1 MRSFTVAFCAAT
13 VATVAWAQSPPLT
26 YGPPVTLEQAR
37 QIASVA
43 EADAKAHHDA
53 VTIAIVDSGGTLI
66 FEERMDG
73 ATLASADTAPAKAKS
88 AVMWKRPT
96 SLWFDSAKTNP
107 APLSFPHVVAT
118 RGGELLVREGRIIGA
133 VGIGG
138 SPQNE
143 GDIAKR
149 AAASLESS
157 STRANSSDAAGGH
170 SPH

>member
-1 MRSFTVAFCAAT
+1 MRSLAVLICAAIL
-13 VATVAWAQSPPLT
+13 ATAAWAQSPPLT
-26 YGPPVTLEQAR
+26 YGPPVTLEEAR

-43 EADAKAHHDA
+43 ETEAKARHVA

-66 FEERMDG
+66 FEQRMDG

-96 SLWFDSAKTNP
+96 SLWLESAKTNP
-107 APLSFPHVVAT
+107 APLSFPHVVASP
-118 RGGELLVREGRIIGA
+118 GGELLVRDGRIIGA
-133 VGIGG
+133 VGVGG

-149 AAASLESS
+149 AATSLKPG
-157 STRANSSDAAGGH
+157 AQ
-170 SPH
+170 

>member
-1 MRSFTVAFCAAT
+1 MRSFTVLFFAAT
-13 VATVAWAQSPPLT
+13 LATAAWAQSPPLT
-26 YGPPVTLEQAR
+26 YGPPVTLEEAR

-43 EADAKAHHDA
+43 ETEAKTRHAA

-66 FEERMDG
+66 FEQRMDG

-96 SLWFDSAKTNP
+96 SLWLESAKTNP
-107 APLSFPHVVAT
+107 APLSFPHVVASP
-118 RGGELLVREGRIIGA
+118 GGELLVRDGRIVGA
-133 VGIGG
+133 VGVGG

-149 AAASLESS
+149 AATSLKP
-157 STRANSSDAAGGH
+157 G
-170 SPH
+170 PQ